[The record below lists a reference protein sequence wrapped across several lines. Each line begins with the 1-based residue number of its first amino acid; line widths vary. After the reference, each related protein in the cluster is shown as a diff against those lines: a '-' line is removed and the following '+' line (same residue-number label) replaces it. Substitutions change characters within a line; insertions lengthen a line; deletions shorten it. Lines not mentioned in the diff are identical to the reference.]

1 MKGETMSQNLIESLP
16 NEVKIWFAH
25 AVAGVITADGVVTES
40 ELEFLRETINF
51 LESVD
56 DINSVVN
63 VVKNREKPAL
73 KTLKTDP
80 KTAAMILIHLAT
92 IAITDGKLDP
102 SEIDFFKYVGKKM
115 GFEWTFSEEILNW
128 GKDYISVN
136 KRKKA
141 LLKRAMKFHSY

>member
-1 MKGETMSQNLIESLP
+1 MSQALIESLP
-16 NEVKIWFAH
+16 SEVKIWLAH
-25 AVAGVITADGVVTES
+25 AVAGVITADGIVTES

-56 DINSVVN
+56 DINSVVSI
-63 VVKNREKPAL
+63 VKNKEKPAL

-80 KTAAMILIHLAT
+80 KTAAKILIHLAT

-102 SEIDFFKYVGKKM
+102 SEVDFFKYVGKKM
-115 GFEWTFSEEILNW
+115 GFEWSFSEEILNW
-128 GKDYISVN
+128 GKDYIQIN

-141 LLKRAMKFHSY
+141 ILRRASKYHTA